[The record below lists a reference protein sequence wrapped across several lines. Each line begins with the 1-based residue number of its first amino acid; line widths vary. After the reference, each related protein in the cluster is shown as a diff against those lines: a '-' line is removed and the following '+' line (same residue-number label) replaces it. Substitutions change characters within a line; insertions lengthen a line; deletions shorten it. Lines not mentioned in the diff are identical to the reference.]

1 MAKTTLIKIIPSSSP
16 PSSII
21 NLQIFLLSLLLLS
34 IFVGS
39 TSDHHPSKPSSP
51 NMAATASNAL
61 PSRHKYQTLIFSDS
75 STAKTM
81 NLRHRRKR
89 GNRKS
94 KGGSEFE
101 ASDHEVPS
109 GPNPI
114 SNR

>member
-1 MAKTTLIKIIPSSSP
+1 MAKTTLHKIIPSSPSP
-16 PSSII
+16 PSI

-61 PSRHKYQTLIFSDS
+61 PSRHNYQTLIFSDS
-75 STAKTM
+75 STARTM

-94 KGGSEFE
+94 KVGSEFE

>member
-1 MAKTTLIKIIPSSSP
+1 MAKTTLHKIIPSSS
-16 PSSII
+16 SI
-21 NLQIFLLSLLLLS
+21 NLQIFLLSLLLLLS

-51 NMAATASNAL
+51 NMAAAASNAL
-61 PSRHKYQTLIFSDS
+61 PSRHNYQTLISSDS
-75 STAKTM
+75 STARTM